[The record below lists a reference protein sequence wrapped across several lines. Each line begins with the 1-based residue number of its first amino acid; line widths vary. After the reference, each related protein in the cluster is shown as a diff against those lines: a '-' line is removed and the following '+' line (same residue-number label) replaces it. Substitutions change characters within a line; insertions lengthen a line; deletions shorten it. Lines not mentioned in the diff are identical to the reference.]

1 MLNFTVGSQ
10 IMNKQWSQSIMGVL
24 VVLLLTAA
32 PTSAC
37 ARYTSRGYSAFLAQ
51 ARRNNQMQMNQ
62 LAAEHKAMIQA
73 EQQAI
78 AAQAAEEKRK
88 HDAHVK
94 ANRARM
100 ERDAQRREAAI
111 AKRKAENVLKG
122 GSSN

>member
-1 MLNFTVGSQ
+1 MVSVNHGRLGGLVADGRSHVGVCPVYESW
-10 IMNKQWSQSIMGVL
+10 IFGVPG
-24 VVLLLTAA
+24 AG
-32 PTSAC
+32 PP
-37 ARYTSRGYSAFLAQ
+37 
-51 ARRNNQMQMNQ
+51 NQ
-62 LAAEHKAMIQA
+62 LAAEQKAMIQA

-94 ANRARM
+94 ANRARI

-111 AKRKAENVLKG
+111 AKRKAENALKG

>member
-62 LAAEHKAMIQA
+62 LAAEQKAMIQA

-88 HDAHVK
+88 HAHVK
-94 ANRARM
+94 ANRARI

-111 AKRKAENVLKG
+111 AKRKAENALKG